1 MRLTRK
7 IDDSFGETPKKA
19 ARTTRSRPVPK
30 VEESPLVTDFIS
42 MMDKWHG
49 HKEIWDDELEA
60 YILRSELEIRTTN
73 RKRLAWGPK
82 GTKYFSPSS
91 ANSDAREL
99 FMKLNKQPRDEQPV
113 QPHQGRWRRI
123 GTKWG
128 DVIQTDLLFI
138 EKHFKK
144 EFGEHP
150 AYKPEYVDVNGI
162 LYPAW
167 EKFAQKIV
175 WIEHRGHNIP
185 ILGQP
190 DGIMRHLPTGKRV
203 GLEIKSKQTTAAQTS
218 AYSMRE
224 AKEDHFKQCVN
235 YSIMYGTKEA
245 PLDDFII
252 TYGNLSK
259 KAWNMTEED
268 YEKNPDM
275 RAFHVTVTEQDRI
288 DLLDYYADILD
299 AIDAGMPPKLDLD
312 KWNFNN
318 YKTACVKYM
327 TDGEFEELRSQALTY
342 QKSRLPE
349 WKKRSYVEAF
359 EDIARM
365 REEVRG

>member
-1 MRLTRK
+1 MKLTRK
-7 IDDSFGETPKKA
+7 VEDLFGEEPKK
-19 ARTTRSRPVPK
+19 RTTSSRSVPK
-30 VEESPLVTDFIS
+30 VEENLFVRDFLA
-42 MMDKWHG
+42 MMDRWHG
-49 HKEIWDDELEA
+49 HNEIWDDALDVHILQMELD
-60 YILRSELEIRTTN
+60 IRTTN
-73 RKRLAWGPK
+73 RKKLEWGVK

-99 FMKLNKQPRDEQPV
+99 YMKLNREERDKQAVP
-113 QPHQGRWRRI
+113 PHQGRWRRI

-138 EKHFKK
+138 EKHHKK
-144 EFGEHP
+144 EFGSHP
-150 AYKPEYVDVNGI
+150 EFKPEYVDINGK

-175 WIEHRGHNIP
+175 WVEHRGHKIP

-190 DGIMRHLPTGKRV
+190 DGILRHLDTGLRI
-203 GLEIKSKQTTAAQTS
+203 GLEIKSKQTTSAQTS
-218 AYSMRE
+218 HYSMRE

-235 YSIMYGTKEA
+235 YSIMYGTPEA

-259 KAWNMTEED
+259 KAWNMTAED

-275 RAFHVTVTEQDRI
+275 RAFHIHVTEQDRI

-299 AIDAGMPPKLDLD
+299 AIEKKQPPKLDIE

-318 YKTACVKYM
+318 YKTACVKSL
-327 TDGEFEELRSQALTY
+327 TDEEVSELKAQAQAY
-342 QKSRLPE
+342 SKSRLPD
-349 WKKRSYVEAF
+349 WKKRSYVEAL
-359 EDIARM
+359 ESILQM
-365 REEVRG
+365 RLEVVGR